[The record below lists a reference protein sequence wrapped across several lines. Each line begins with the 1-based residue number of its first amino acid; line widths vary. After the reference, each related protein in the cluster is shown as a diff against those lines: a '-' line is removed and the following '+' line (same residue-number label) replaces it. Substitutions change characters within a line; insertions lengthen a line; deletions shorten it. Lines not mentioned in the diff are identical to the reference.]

1 MSSGDEKWQHYH
13 GFRGYYPTDE
23 ELSTIKLIILPGSGH
38 AVYNLNIEWIPKLQA
53 FIKRVMNNYPHI
65 KWLGGCFGEQA
76 IAHTM
81 GGLVEKRPLDPK

>member
-1 MSSGDEKWQHYH
+1 
-13 GFRGYYPTDE
+13 
-23 ELSTIKLIILPGSGH
+23 
-38 AVYNLNIEWIPKLQA
+38 
-53 FIKRVMNNYPHI
+53 MNNYPHI